1 MEKTRLL
8 VRLVAFAWFRYVI
21 IFGFALD
28 FGSRLNA
35 EPPPT
40 KASVAQSEE
49 IKGWPAEV
57 RAIEYT
63 SDADGTNQPAL
74 FYDPGGDAPKPLLVA
89 LHSWSGDYRQ
99 ANPAYA
105 QWCIAKGWVLIH
117 PDFRGV
123 NQRPEA
129 CGSELVVK
137 DILSA
142 VAFAK
147 RTCKI
152 DPSRIYLIGASGG
165 GYASLLLAGRAP
177 ELWAGVS
184 AWCPIYDLKAWH
196 AETKTRKL
204 RYAEMLEAVCGG
216 PPGSSEIVDEEYRR
230 RSAKAFLA
238 QAAGKVNLA
247 INTGITD
254 GHHGSVPV
262 GHTLRAFNAVA
273 DESDRLS
280 DAAIASFESSPELA
294 APWRQSIK
302 DPTFG
307 KKRPLFRRVS
317 NSAQVTIFQGGH
329 EIVFPAGLA
338 WLEQQRKGKPPVWK
352 FDPPAPIEL
361 TEQP

>member
-1 MEKTRLL
+1 MQLFVTR
-8 VRLVAFAWFRYVI
+8 FAVGWFFYATTC
-21 IFGFALD
+21 GFILALA
-28 FGSRLNA
+28 SRLDA
-35 EPPPT
+35 EQPPA
-40 KASVAQSEE
+40 KANVAQAEE
-49 IKGWPAEV
+49 IKGWPSEV
-57 RAIEYT
+57 RAIEYP

-74 FYDPGGDAPKPLLVA
+74 FYDPAGDAPKPLLVA
-89 LHSWSGDYRQ
+89 LHSWSGDHRQ

-147 RTCKI
+147 RTCNI

-177 ELWAGVS
+177 DVWAGVS

-196 AETKTRKL
+196 AETKSRKL
-204 RYAEMLEAVCGG
+204 RYAEMLESVCGG
-216 PPGSSEIVDEEYRR
+216 PPRSSPAVDEEYRR
-230 RSAKAFLA
+230 RSAKAFLD
-238 QAAGKVNLA
+238 QAAGKVNLS

-254 GHHGSVPV
+254 GHQGSVPV

-280 DAAIASFESSPELA
+280 EDNIAAFESSPELA
-294 APWRQSIK
+294 DPWRQSID
-302 DPTFG
+302 DPAFG
-307 KKRPLFRRVS
+307 KRRPLFRRVS
-317 NSAQVTIFQGGH
+317 ASAQVTIFQGGH

-352 FDPPAPIEL
+352 FDPPPPIEL

>member
-1 MEKTRLL
+1 MLIRWKKPEFLFARFLSVTLFAGA
-8 VRLVAFAWFRYVI
+8 VAI
-21 IFGFALD
+21 GCMLK
-28 FGSRLNA
+28 A
-35 EPPPT
+35 EQPPVAIVEAP
-40 KASVAQSEE
+40 KANIV
-49 IKGWPAEV
+49 GWPSEV
-57 RAIEYT
+57 RAIEYP

-74 FYDPGGDAPKPLLVA
+74 FYDPGGDTPKPLLVA

-152 DPSRIYLIGASGG
+152 DPSRVYLIGASGG

-196 AETKTRKL
+196 AETKSRKL
-204 RYAEMLEAVCGG
+204 RYAEMLESVCGG
-216 PPGSSEIVDEEYRR
+216 PPGSSPIVDEEYRR

-238 QAAGKVNLA
+238 QAAGKVNLS

-254 GHHGSVPV
+254 GHQGSVPV

-273 DESDRLS
+273 NESDRLS
-280 DAAIASFESSPELA
+280 EDDIAAFESRPELS
-294 APWRQSIK
+294 APWRQAID

-307 KKRPLFRRVS
+307 KRRPLFRRVS

-338 WLEQQRKGKPPVWK
+338 WLEQQRLGKPPVWT
-352 FDPPAPIEL
+352 FDPPPPVEL

>member
-8 VRLVAFAWFRYVI
+8 VRLL
-21 IFGFALD
+21 ALVSLH
-28 FGSRLNA
+28 FVTISTLTLNIGSRLNA

-40 KASVAQSEE
+40 KAIVTQHEE
-49 IKGWPAEV
+49 FKGWPSEV
-57 RAIEYT
+57 QAIEYP

-74 FYDPGGDAPKPLLVA
+74 FYNPGGETPKPLLVA

-123 NQRPEA
+123 NQHPDA

-147 RTCKI
+147 RTCNI
-152 DPSRIYLIGASGG
+152 DPTRIYLIGASGG

-204 RYAEMLEAVCGG
+204 RYADMLEAVCGG
-216 PPGSSEIVDEEYRR
+216 PPGSSPIVDEEYRR

-238 QAAGKVNLA
+238 QAAGKVNLS

-254 GHHGSVPV
+254 GHQGSVPV

-273 DESDRLS
+273 YEPDRLS
-280 DAAIASFESSPELA
+280 EDDIAAFESRPELS
-294 APWRQSIK
+294 APWRQAIK
-302 DPTFG
+302 DTTFG

-329 EIVFPAGLA
+329 EIVFAAGLA
-338 WLEQQRKGKPPVWK
+338 WLEQQRQGNPPVWI